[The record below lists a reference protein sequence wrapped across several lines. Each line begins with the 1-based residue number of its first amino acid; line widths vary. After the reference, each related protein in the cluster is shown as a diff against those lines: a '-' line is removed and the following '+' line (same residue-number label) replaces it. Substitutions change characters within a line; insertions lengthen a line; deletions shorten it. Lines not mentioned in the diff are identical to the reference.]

1 MIIAGRTALLTG
13 ATGGIGQAIARRL
26 HQAGAQLTLSGRR
39 TEVLEP
45 LAAELGSGTRVV
57 AADLADRGDVR
68 RLADACAGVDLL
80 VANAALPGSGDLLG
94 FDPDDIDRA
103 LEVNLRAPI
112 MLARL
117 LGEGMAER
125 QAGHIVLM
133 SSFAG
138 KAATP
143 GSSVYSATKYGLRGF
158 GRGLRA
164 DLAPLHVG
172 VSVVF
177 PGFVRDAGMLHDT
190 GVQLP
195 WFVGTSTP
203 EQVAEGVRD
212 AIERDR
218 AEVDVAPITARGSV
232 KFAELAPRLSDRLAE
247 RLGSRS
253 IAADLA
259 SRQAAKR

>member
-13 ATGGIGQAIARRL
+13 ATGGIGHAIARRL
-26 HQAGAQLTLSGRR
+26 HQAGAQLTLTGRR

-45 LAAELGSGTRVV
+45 LAAELGSGTRVI
-57 AADLADRGDVR
+57 AADLADRGDVQ
-68 RLADACAGVDLL
+68 RLAEECQGIDLL
-80 VANAALPGSGDLLG
+80 VANAALPGSGDHLG

-112 MLARL
+112 ILARL

-125 QAGHIVLM
+125 EAGHIVLM
-133 SSFAG
+133 SSAAG

-164 DLAPLHVG
+164 DMAPRHVG

-177 PGFVRDAGMLHDT
+177 PGFIREAGMLHDT

-195 WFVGTSTP
+195 WFVATSTP
-203 EQVAEGVRD
+203 RQVAEGVCD
-212 AIERDR
+212 AIERNH
-218 AEVDVAPITARGSV
+218 AELDVAPITARAGL
-232 KFAELAPRLSDRLAE
+232 KFAELAPGLSDRISE
-247 RLGSRS
+247 RLGSRT
-253 IAADLA
+253 IADDLA
-259 SRQAAKR
+259 RAQAAKR

>member
-13 ATGGIGQAIARRL
+13 ATGGIGHAIARRL
-26 HQAGAQLTLSGRR
+26 HRAGAELTLSGRR

-45 LAAELGSGTRVV
+45 LAAELGHGTRVI
-57 AADLADRGDVR
+57 AADLADRGDVQ
-68 RLADACAGVDLL
+68 RLADACDGVDLL
-80 VANAALPGSGDLLG
+80 VANAALPGSGDLLAL
-94 FDPDDIDRA
+94 DPGHIDRA

-117 LGEGMAER
+117 LGAGMAER
-125 QAGHIVLM
+125 RAGHIVLM
-133 SSFAG
+133 SSAAG

-158 GRGLRA
+158 GRALRA
-164 DLAPLHVG
+164 DMAPRHVG

-177 PGFVRDAGMLHDT
+177 PGFIRDAGMLHDT
-190 GVQLP
+190 GVELP
-195 WFVGTSTP
+195 WFVSTSTAD
-203 EQVAEGVRD
+203 EVAEGVRD

-218 AEVDVAPITARGSV
+218 AEVDVAPVTARAGL
-232 KFAELAPRLSDRLAE
+232 KFAEFAPGLSDRIAE
-247 RLGSRS
+247 RLGSRA

>member
-1 MIIAGRTALLTG
+1 MIIAGRTALVTG
-13 ATGGIGQAIARRL
+13 ATGGIGHAIARRL
-26 HQAGAQLTLSGRR
+26 HQAGAQLTLTGRR

-45 LAAELGSGTRVV
+45 LAAELGPGTRVI
-57 AADLADRGDVR
+57 AADLAERADVR
-68 RLADACAGVDLL
+68 RLADECAGIDVL

-94 FDPDDIDRA
+94 FDPDDIDRV

-125 QAGHIVLM
+125 GAGHIVFV
-133 SSFAG
+133 SSIAG

-158 GRGLRA
+158 SRGLRA
-164 DLAPLHVG
+164 DMAPRHVG
-172 VSVVF
+172 VGVVF
-177 PGFVRDAGMLHDT
+177 PGFIRDAGMLHDAGT
-190 GVQLP
+190 QLP

-203 EQVAEGVRD
+203 EEVAEGVRD

-218 AEVDVAPITARGSV
+218 AEVDVAPVTVRASV
-232 KFAELAPRLSDRLAE
+232 KFAELVPGLSDRLSE
-247 RLGSRS
+247 RLGARS

-259 SRQAAKR
+259 SGQAAKR

>member
-13 ATGGIGQAIARRL
+13 ATGGIGHAIARRL

-45 LAAELGSGTRVV
+45 LAAERGSGTRVI
-57 AADLADRGDVR
+57 AADLADRGDVQ
-68 RLADACAGVDLL
+68 RLADECAGVDLL

-94 FDPDDIDRA
+94 LDIERIDRA

-112 MLARL
+112 ILARL

-125 QAGHIVLM
+125 QAGHMVFV
-133 SSFAG
+133 SSLAG

-164 DLAPLHVG
+164 DMAPRHVG

-177 PGFVRDAGMLHDT
+177 PGFIRDAGMFHDAGT
-190 GVQLP
+190 QLP
-195 WFVGTSTP
+195 SFVGTSTP

-218 AEVDVAPITARGSV
+218 AEVDVAPLTIRAGT
-232 KFAELAPRLSDRLAE
+232 KFAALAPGLSDRLSE
-247 RLGSRS
+247 RLGSRQN
-253 IAADLA
+253 ADDLA
-259 SRQAAKR
+259 PGRAPKR

>member
-13 ATGGIGQAIARRL
+13 ATGGIGHAIARRL
-26 HQAGAQLTLSGRR
+26 HQAGAQLTLTGRR

-45 LAAELGSGTRVV
+45 LAAELGSGTRVI
-57 AADLADRGDVR
+57 AADLADRADVQ
-68 RLADACAGVDLL
+68 RLADECAGVDLL

-125 QAGHIVLM
+125 QTGHIVLI
-133 SSFAG
+133 SSLAG

-164 DLAPLHVG
+164 DMAPRHVG

-177 PGFVRDAGMLHDT
+177 PGFIRDAGMFHDAGT
-190 GVQLP
+190 QLP
-195 WFVGTSTP
+195 SFVGSSTP

-212 AIERDR
+212 AIEHDR
-218 AEVDVAPITARGSV
+218 AEVDVAPFASRAGT
-232 KFAELAPRLSDRLAE
+232 KFAELAPSLSDRIAE
-247 RLGSRS
+247 RLGARE

-259 SRQAAKR
+259 RGQAAKR

>member
-1 MIIAGRTALLTG
+1 MR
-13 ATGGIGQAIARRL
+13 GI
-26 HQAGAQLTLSGRR
+26 
-39 TEVLEP
+39 
-45 LAAELGSGTRVV
+45 
-57 AADLADRGDVR
+57 
-68 RLADACAGVDLL
+68 DLL

-103 LEVNLRAPI
+103 LDVNLRAPI

-125 QAGHIVLM
+125 EAGHIVFI
-133 SSFAG
+133 SSLAG

-164 DLAPLHVG
+164 DMAPRHVG

-177 PGFVRDAGMLHDT
+177 PGFIRDAGMLHDAGT
-190 GVQLP
+190 QLP
-195 WFVGTSTP
+195 SFVGTSTP

-212 AIERDR
+212 AIERNR
-218 AEVDVAPITARGSV
+218 AELDVAPITTRAGT
-232 KFAELAPRLSDRLAE
+232 KFAELAPGLSDRLSE
-247 RLGSRS
+247 RLGSRE
-253 IAADLA
+253 IADDL
-259 SRQAAKR
+259 SRGQAPKR

>member
-1 MIIAGRTALLTG
+1 MVIAGRTALLTG
-13 ATGGIGQAIARRL
+13 ATGGIGHAIARRL

-45 LAAELGSGTRVV
+45 LAAELGSGTRVI
-57 AADLADRGDVR
+57 AADLADRADVR

-112 MLARL
+112 ILARL

-125 QAGHIVLM
+125 QAGHMVFV
-133 SSFAG
+133 SSLAG

-164 DLAPLHVG
+164 DMAPRHVG

-177 PGFVRDAGMLHDT
+177 PGFIRDAGMFHDAGT
-190 GVQLP
+190 QLP
-195 WFVGTSTP
+195 SFVGTSTP

-218 AEVDVAPITARGSV
+218 GEVDVAPLTVRAGT
-232 KFAELAPRLSDRLAE
+232 KFAELAPGISDRISE
-247 RLGSRS
+247 RLGSRE
-253 IAADLA
+253 IADDLA
-259 SRQAAKR
+259 RGQAPKR

>member
-13 ATGGIGQAIARRL
+13 ATGGIGHAIARRL
-26 HQAGAQLTLSGRR
+26 HQAGAQLTLTGRR
-39 TEVLEP
+39 TELLEP
-45 LAAELGSGTRVV
+45 LAAELGSDTRVI
-57 AADLADRGDVR
+57 AADLADRGDVQ
-68 RLADACAGVDLL
+68 RLADQCAGTDLL

-94 FDPDDIDRA
+94 LDTERIDRA

-112 MLARL
+112 ILARL

-125 QAGHIVLM
+125 QSGHIVLI
-133 SSFAG
+133 SSLAG

-164 DLAPLHVG
+164 DMAPRHVG

-177 PGFVRDAGMLHDT
+177 PGFVRDAGMFHDAGT
-190 GVQLP
+190 ELP
-195 WFVGTSTP
+195 SFVGSSTP

-218 AEVDVAPITARGSV
+218 AEVDVAPFASRAGT
-232 KFAELAPRLSDRLAE
+232 KFAELAPSLSDRISE
-247 RLGSRS
+247 RLGARE

-259 SRQAAKR
+259 RGQAAKR